1 MHGDDDRFEIFLG
14 FYSLLIVVRFFV
26 SWGVAVSAH
35 YLLFHSELSTRVGL
49 LLFTSEACCLCGIVV
64 C

>member
-1 MHGDDDRFEIFLG
+1 MHGDDDRFEIFLEFLSFINCGSG
-14 FYSLLIVVRFFV
+14 FGFL
-26 SWGVAVSAH
+26 GVAVSAH